1 MTTLGAIIA
10 RFHGGLSLMKESVL
24 AALKEVKDPEIHK
37 DIVSLGMV
45 KDLEVNDGV
54 VSLRVVLTTPAC
66 PLKKQIED
74 DVRAKLQ
81 SLPGVKEVQ
90 IKMDA
95 EVRAG
100 NQPPP
105 GGRLAQ
111 VKNII
116 AVASGKGGVG
126 KSTVAINL
134 AVALGQSGAKVGLM
148 DADIYGPSVPTL
160 MGLKNTPPLVDNQ
173 KKKIIPLEKYGLK
186 TISIGFLMKDED
198 AAVWRGPMV
207 GRMLQQFIDDV
218 DWGELDYLILDLP
231 PGTGDAQLSLSQLIP
246 ISGAVIVTTPQ
257 DVALADVTR
266 GVAMFQKVQVP
277 IIGVIENMS
286 TFACPHCGEHTPIF
300 SQGGGKKKAEEL
312 KVPFLGEIPLDPA
325 TREGSDQGKPI
336 VATDPE
342 NPQSKIFQEVAYH
355 VAGQLSVVNENR
367 VAVNL

>member
-1 MTTLGAIIA
+1 
-10 RFHGGLSLMKESVL
+10 MKEAIL
-24 AALKEVKDPEIHK
+24 QALKNVQDPEIHK

-45 KDLEVNDGV
+45 REVEVKDGV
-54 VSLRVVLTTPAC
+54 VSLRVTLTTPAC

-74 DVRAKLQ
+74 EVTAAVKAV
-81 SLPGVKEVQ
+81 PGVKELRLTV
-90 IKMDA
+90 DG

-100 NQPPP
+100 NRPPP
-105 GGRLAQ
+105 GGRLVG

-126 KSTVAINL
+126 KSTVAVNL
-134 AVALGQSGAKVGLM
+134 AIALAQEGTTVGLL

-160 MGLKNTPPLVDNQ
+160 MGLKNTPPLVDQ
-173 KKKIIPLEKYGLK
+173 VKKKILPLEKFGIK
-186 TISIGFLMKDED
+186 TISIGYLMKEED

-218 DWGELDYLILDLP
+218 DWGELDYLVLDLP

-257 DVALADVTR
+257 EVALADVVR

-277 IIGVIENMS
+277 VIGVIENMS
-286 TFACPHCGEHTPIF
+286 YFACPHCGERSEIF
-300 SQGGGKKKAEEL
+300 SHGGGKKKAEEL
-312 KVPFLGEIPLDPA
+312 GVPFLGEIPLDPL
-325 TREGSDQGKPI
+325 TRAGSDEGTPVVVQYPDFEQSQRFHQ
-336 VATDPE
+336 VAE
-342 NPQSKIFQEVAYH
+342 H
-355 VAGQLSVVNENR
+355 VAGQLSVINENR